1 MITIPLIVFILL
13 CIPAG
18 IMVFLF
24 VCWLISLITK
34 YIIIPLVDF
43 IKNYRKYKDF
53 YQRKHRSG
61 DDI

>member
-18 IMVFLF
+18 ILVFLL
-24 VCWLISLITK
+24 VCWLISLIVM
-34 YIIIPLVDF
+34 YIIMPLVDF

-53 YQRKHRSG
+53 YQRNYKSG
-61 DDI
+61 DDN